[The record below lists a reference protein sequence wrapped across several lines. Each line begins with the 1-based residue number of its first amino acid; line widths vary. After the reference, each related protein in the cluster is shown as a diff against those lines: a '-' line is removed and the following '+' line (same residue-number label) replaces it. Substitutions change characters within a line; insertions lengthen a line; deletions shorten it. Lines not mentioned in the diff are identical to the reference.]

1 MKKTAKVLLIAFLF
15 VCAIGATFFITLHEA
30 QRLTAP
36 QAQSAAG
43 EKIDEIMEYMDY
55 YFVDEYD
62 ESAMSDAAA
71 AALVEA
77 NGDRWSYYLSADE
90 YADYLETVNNA
101 YVGIGVT
108 ILTDEEA
115 GGMRIETVTAG
126 GPAEAAG
133 IQVDD
138 IIVRVEGQS
147 TLELGMDGTR
157 AVVRG
162 EAGASVHLE
171 LLRNGETLELD
182 VTRGTIETP
191 VAAGELLDGDV
202 GYISIVNF
210 DERCA
215 DEVIAC
221 IEDMANA
228 GAQALLFDVRF
239 NPGGYQEELVK
250 VLDYLL
256 PEGVI
261 FKSVDFRGN
270 EETDTSDASCVDLPM
285 AVLVNEDSYSAAEY
299 FAAALQEYG
308 AAQVVGTGT
317 VGKGNYQN
325 GFVLSDGSFLNIS
338 TGKYFT
344 PQGKSLTDVGI
355 TPDVLVDLSD
365 EDYAALYYGQLAPE
379 DDAQLQAALELLREK
394 IA

>member
-162 EAGASVHLE
+162 EEGTSVHLE
-171 LLRNGETLELD
+171 LLRDGETLELD

-221 IEDMANA
+221 IEDMASA

-270 EETDTSDASCVDLPM
+270 EETDTSDAACVDLPM

-308 AAQVVGTGT
+308 AASVIGTAT

-355 TPDVLVDLSD
+355 TPDVELDLSD
-365 EDYAALYYGQLAPE
+365 EDYAALYYGQLTPE

>member
-157 AVVRG
+157 NVVRG
-162 EAGASVHLE
+162 EEGTSVHLE
-171 LLRNGETLELD
+171 LLRAGETLELD

-202 GYISIVNF
+202 GYITIENF

-221 IEDMANA
+221 IEDVTNA
-228 GAQALLFDVRF
+228 GAKALLFDVRF

-308 AAQVVGTGT
+308 AASVIGTAT

-379 DDAQLQAALELLREK
+379 DDAQLQAALKLLREK

>member
-162 EAGASVHLE
+162 EAGTSVHLE
-171 LLRNGETLELD
+171 LLRDGETLELD

-202 GYISIVNF
+202 GYITIENF

-221 IEDMANA
+221 IEDVTNA
-228 GAQALLFDVRF
+228 GAKALLFDVRF

-285 AVLVNEDSYSAAEY
+285 TVLVNEDSYSAAEY

-308 AAQVVGTGT
+308 AASVIGTAT

>member
-126 GPAEAAG
+126 GPAEAVG
-133 IQVDD
+133 ILVDD

-162 EAGASVHLE
+162 EAGTSVHLE

-221 IEDMANA
+221 IEDVTNA
-228 GAQALLFDVRF
+228 GAKALLFDVRF

-261 FKSVDFRGN
+261 FKSVDHRGN
-270 EETDTSDASCVDLPM
+270 EETDYSDASCITLPM

-308 AAQVVGTGT
+308 AASVIGTAT

-355 TPDVLVDLSD
+355 TPDVELDLSD

>member
-43 EKIDEIMEYMDY
+43 DKIDEIMEYMDY

-77 NGDRWSYYLSADE
+77 NGDRWSYYLSAEE

-115 GGMRIETVTAG
+115 GGMRVETVTAG

-157 AVVRG
+157 NVVRG
-162 EAGASVHLE
+162 EAGTSVHLE
-171 LLRNGETLELD
+171 LLRDGQTLELD

-191 VAAGELLDGDV
+191 VATGELLDGDV
-202 GYISIVNF
+202 GYITIENF

-221 IEDMANA
+221 IEDVTNA
-228 GAQALLFDVRF
+228 GAKALLFDVRF

-261 FKSVDFRGN
+261 FRSVDHLGN
-270 EETDTSDASCVDLPM
+270 EETDTSDAACVDLPM

-308 AAQVVGTGT
+308 AASVIGTAT

-355 TPDVLVDLSD
+355 TPDVELDLSD
-365 EDYAALYYGQLAPE
+365 KDYAALYYRQLAQA
-379 DDAQLQAALELLREK
+379 DDAQLQAALALLREK

>member
-162 EAGASVHLE
+162 EAGTSVHLE
-171 LLRNGETLELD
+171 LLRSGETLELD

-221 IEDMANA
+221 IEDVTNA

-270 EETDTSDASCVDLPM
+270 EETDYSDASCITLPM

-308 AAQVVGTGT
+308 AASVIGTAT

-355 TPDVLVDLSD
+355 TPDVELDLSD
-365 EDYAALYYGQLAPE
+365 EDYAALYYRQLAQE

>member
-115 GGMRIETVTAG
+115 GGMRIETVTSG

-157 AVVRG
+157 NVVRG
-162 EAGASVHLE
+162 EAGTSVHLE
-171 LLRNGETLELD
+171 LLRDGETLELD

-202 GYISIVNF
+202 GYITIENF

-221 IEDMANA
+221 IEDVTNA
-228 GAQALLFDVRF
+228 GAKALLFDVRF

-308 AAQVVGTGT
+308 AASVIGTAT

-379 DDAQLQAALELLREK
+379 DDAQLQAALKLLREK

>member
-90 YADYLETVNNA
+90 YADYLETVNTA

-162 EAGASVHLE
+162 EAGTSVHLE
-171 LLRNGETLELD
+171 LLRAGETLELD

-191 VAAGELLDGDV
+191 VAASELLDGDV

-221 IEDMANA
+221 IEDVTNA
-228 GAQALLFDVRF
+228 GAKALLFDVRF

-270 EETDTSDASCVDLPM
+270 EETDTSDASCITLPM

-308 AAQVVGTGT
+308 AASVIGTAT

-379 DDAQLQAALELLREK
+379 DDAQLQAALKLLREK

>member
-1 MKKTAKVLLIAFLF
+1 MKKFPKALLIVFLF
-15 VCAIGATFFITLHEA
+15 LCAIGATFFITLHEV
-30 QRLTAP
+30 QRLAAP
-36 QAQSAAG
+36 QAQSVAG
-43 EKIDEIMEYMDY
+43 SKIDEIMEYMDY

-62 ESAMSDAAA
+62 EDAMSDAAA
-71 AALVEA
+71 AALVDA
-77 NGDRWSYYLSADE
+77 NGDRWSYYLSAEE
-90 YADYLETVNNA
+90 YANYLETVNNA

-115 GGMRIETVTAG
+115 GGMRIESVTAG
-126 GPAEAAG
+126 GPAEVAG
-133 IQVDD
+133 ILVGD
-138 IIVRVEGQS
+138 VVVSVEGQS

-157 AVVRG
+157 NVVRG
-162 EAGASVHLE
+162 EAGTSVHME
-171 LLRNGETLELD
+171 ILRDGETLELD
-182 VTRGTIETP
+182 VVRGTIETP
-191 VAAGELLDGDV
+191 VAAGELLDGGV
-202 GYISIVNF
+202 GYITIENF
-210 DERCA
+210 DDRCA

-221 IEDMANA
+221 IEALRAA
-228 GAQALLFDVRF
+228 GAKALLFDVRF

-270 EETDTSDASCVDLPM
+270 EETEYSDAACVELPM

-308 AAQVVGTGT
+308 VASVIGTNT

-325 GFVLSDGSFLNIS
+325 GFELSDGSFLNIS

-344 PQGKSLTDVGI
+344 PQGKNLTDVGI
-355 TPDVLVDLSD
+355 TPDEVIDLSD
-365 EDYAALYYGQLAPE
+365 EDYAALYYDQLAAE
-379 DDAQLQAALELLREK
+379 DDAQLQAALELLLDK

>member
-1 MKKTAKVLLIAFLF
+1 MKKFPKALLIVFLF
-15 VCAIGATFFITLHEA
+15 LCAIGATFFITLHEV
-30 QRLTAP
+30 QRLAAP
-36 QAQSAAG
+36 QAQSVAG
-43 EKIDEIMEYMDY
+43 SKIDEIMEYMDY

-62 ESAMSDAAA
+62 EDAMSDAAA
-71 AALVEA
+71 AALVDA
-77 NGDRWSYYLSADE
+77 NGDRWSYYLSAEE

-115 GGMRIETVTAG
+115 GGMRIESVTAG
-126 GPAEAAG
+126 GPAEVAG
-133 IQVDD
+133 ILVGD
-138 IIVRVEGQS
+138 VVVSVEGQS

-157 AVVRG
+157 NVVRG
-162 EAGASVHLE
+162 EAGTSVHME
-171 LLRNGETLELD
+171 ILRDGETLELD
-182 VTRGTIETP
+182 VVRGTIETP
-191 VAAGELLDGDV
+191 VAAGELLDGGV
-202 GYISIVNF
+202 GYITIENF
-210 DERCA
+210 DDRCA

-221 IEDMANA
+221 IEALRAA
-228 GAQALLFDVRF
+228 GAKALLFDVRF

-270 EETDTSDASCVDLPM
+270 EETEYSDAACVELPM

-308 AAQVVGTGT
+308 VASVIGTNT

-325 GFVLSDGSFLNIS
+325 GFELSDGSFLNIS

-344 PQGKSLTDVGI
+344 PQGKNLTDVGI
-355 TPDVLVDLSD
+355 TPDEVIDLSD
-365 EDYAALYYGQLAPE
+365 EDYAALYYDQLAAE
-379 DDAQLQAALELLREK
+379 DDAQLQAALELLLDK

>member
-157 AVVRG
+157 NVVRG
-162 EAGASVHLE
+162 EEGTSVHLE

-191 VAAGELLDGDV
+191 VATGELLDGDV
-202 GYISIVNF
+202 GYITIENF

-221 IEDMANA
+221 IEDVTNA
-228 GAQALLFDVRF
+228 GAKALLFDVRF

-270 EETDTSDASCVDLPM
+270 EETDTSDASCITLPM

-308 AAQVVGTGT
+308 AASVIGTAT

-379 DDAQLQAALELLREK
+379 DDAQLQAALKLLREK

>member
-157 AVVRG
+157 NVVRG
-162 EAGASVHLE
+162 EEGTSVHLE
-171 LLRNGETLELD
+171 LLRAGETLELD

-202 GYISIVNF
+202 GYITIENF

-221 IEDMANA
+221 IEDVTNA
-228 GAQALLFDVRF
+228 GAKALLFDVRF

-308 AAQVVGTGT
+308 AASVIGTAT

-365 EDYAALYYGQLAPE
+365 EDYAALYYGLLAPE
-379 DDAQLQAALELLREK
+379 DDAQLQAALKLLREK

>member
-157 AVVRG
+157 NVVRG
-162 EAGASVHLE
+162 EEGTSVHLE
-171 LLRNGETLELD
+171 LLRDGETLEFD

-221 IEDMANA
+221 IEDMASA
-228 GAQALLFDVRF
+228 GAKALLFDVRF

-308 AAQVVGTGT
+308 AASVIGTAT

-355 TPDVLVDLSD
+355 TPDVELDLSD
-365 EDYAALYYGQLAPE
+365 EDYAALYYRQLAQE

>member
-43 EKIDEIMEYMDY
+43 DKIDEIMEYMDY

-62 ESAMSDAAA
+62 ENAMSDAAA

-77 NGDRWSYYLSADE
+77 NGDRWSYYLSAEE

-157 AVVRG
+157 NVVRG
-162 EAGASVHLE
+162 EAGTSVHLE
-171 LLRNGETLELD
+171 LLRDGETLELD
-182 VTRGTIETP
+182 VVRGTIETP
-191 VAAGELLDGDV
+191 VATGELLDGDV
-202 GYISIVNF
+202 GYITIENF

-221 IEDMANA
+221 IEDVTNA
-228 GAQALLFDVRF
+228 GAKALLFDVRF

-261 FKSVDFRGN
+261 FRSVDHLGN
-270 EETDTSDASCVDLPM
+270 EETDTSDAACVDLPM

-308 AAQVVGTGT
+308 AASVIGTAT

-355 TPDVLVDLSD
+355 TPDVELDLSD
-365 EDYAALYYGQLAPE
+365 EDYAALYYRQLAQA
-379 DDAQLQAALELLREK
+379 DDAQLQAALALLREK

>member
-157 AVVRG
+157 NVVRG
-162 EAGASVHLE
+162 EEGTSVHLE

-191 VAAGELLDGDV
+191 VATGELLDGDV
-202 GYISIVNF
+202 GYITIENF

-221 IEDMANA
+221 IEDVTNA
-228 GAQALLFDVRF
+228 GAKALLFDVRF

-270 EETDTSDASCVDLPM
+270 EETDTSDASCITLPM

-308 AAQVVGTGT
+308 VADVIGMST

-379 DDAQLQAALELLREK
+379 DDAQLQAALKLLREK

>member
-1 MKKTAKVLLIAFLF
+1 MKKFPKVLLIVFLF

-30 QRLTAP
+30 QKLAVP
-36 QAQSAAG
+36 QAQSTAG
-43 EKIDEIMEYMDY
+43 SKIDEIMEYMDY

-126 GPAEAAG
+126 GPAEAVG
-133 IQVDD
+133 ILVDD

-162 EAGASVHLE
+162 EAGTSVHLE

-221 IEDMANA
+221 IEDVTNA
-228 GAQALLFDVRF
+228 GAKALLFDVRF

-261 FKSVDFRGN
+261 FKSVDHRGN
-270 EETDTSDASCVDLPM
+270 EETDYSDASCITLPM

-308 AAQVVGTGT
+308 AASVIGTAT

-355 TPDVLVDLSD
+355 TPDVELDLSD

>member
-108 ILTDEEA
+108 ILTDEKA

-157 AVVRG
+157 NVVRG
-162 EAGASVHLE
+162 EAGTSVHLE

-221 IEDMANA
+221 IEDVTNA
-228 GAQALLFDVRF
+228 GAKALLFDVRF

-270 EETDTSDASCVDLPM
+270 EETDTSDAACVDLPM

-308 AAQVVGTGT
+308 AASVIGTAT

>member
-1 MKKTAKVLLIAFLF
+1 M
-15 VCAIGATFFITLHEA
+15 FFITLHEA

-43 EKIDEIMEYMDY
+43 DKIDEIMEYMDY

-62 ESAMSDAAA
+62 EDAMSDAAA

-77 NGDRWSYYLSADE
+77 NGDRWSYYLSAEE

-157 AVVRG
+157 NVVRG
-162 EAGASVHLE
+162 EEGTSVHLE
-171 LLRNGETLELD
+171 LLRDGETLELD

-191 VAAGELLDGDV
+191 VATGELLDGDV
-202 GYISIVNF
+202 GYITIENF

-221 IEDMANA
+221 IEDVTNA
-228 GAQALLFDVRF
+228 GAKALLFDVRF

-261 FKSVDFRGN
+261 FRSVDHLGN
-270 EETDTSDASCVDLPM
+270 E
-285 AVLVNEDSYSAAEY
+285 
-299 FAAALQEYG
+299 
-308 AAQVVGTGT
+308 
-317 VGKGNYQN
+317 
-325 GFVLSDGSFLNIS
+325 
-338 TGKYFT
+338 
-344 PQGKSLTDVGI
+344 
-355 TPDVLVDLSD
+355 
-365 EDYAALYYGQLAPE
+365 
-379 DDAQLQAALELLREK
+379 
-394 IA
+394 

>member
-162 EAGASVHLE
+162 EAGTSVHLE

-191 VAAGELLDGDV
+191 VATGELLDGDV

-221 IEDMANA
+221 IEDVTNA
-228 GAQALLFDVRF
+228 GAKALLFDVRF

-270 EETDTSDASCVDLPM
+270 EETDYSDAACVDLPM

-308 AAQVVGTGT
+308 AASVIGTAT

>member
-157 AVVRG
+157 NVVRG
-162 EAGASVHLE
+162 EAGTSVHLE

-202 GYISIVNF
+202 GYITIENF

-221 IEDMANA
+221 IEDVTNA
-228 GAQALLFDVRF
+228 GAKALLFDVRF

-317 VGKGNYQN
+317 VGKGSYQN

-355 TPDVLVDLSD
+355 TPDVELDLSD
-365 EDYAALYYGQLAPE
+365 EDYAALYYGQLTPE

>member
-1 MKKTAKVLLIAFLF
+1 MKKFPKILLIAFLF

-30 QRLTAP
+30 QKLAVP

-43 EKIDEIMEYMDY
+43 SKIDEIMEYMDY

-62 ESAMSDAAA
+62 EDAMSDAAA
-71 AALVEA
+71 AALLDA
-77 NGDRWSYYLSADE
+77 NGDRWSYYLSAAE
-90 YADYLETVNNA
+90 YQDYLETVNNA

-108 ILTDEEA
+108 ILTDEDA

-126 GPAEAAG
+126 SPAEAAG
-133 IQVDD
+133 IQVGDV
-138 IIVRVEGQS
+138 IVSVEGQS

-157 AVVRG
+157 DIVRG
-162 EAGASVHLE
+162 EAGTSVHME
-171 LLRNGETLELD
+171 LLRDGETLEVD
-182 VTRGTIETP
+182 VQRGTIETP
-191 VAAGELLDGDV
+191 VAAGELLDGGV

-210 DERCA
+210 DDRCSN
-215 DEVIAC
+215 EVIAC
-221 IEDMANA
+221 IEELRAA
-228 GAQALLFDVRF
+228 GAKALLFDVRF

-261 FKSVDFRGN
+261 FKSVDFQGN
-270 EETDTSDASCVDLPM
+270 EETEYSDASCVELPM

-308 AAQVVGTGT
+308 VADVIGMST

-325 GFVLSDGSFLNIS
+325 GFELSDGSFLNIS

-355 TPDVLVDLSD
+355 TPDVEIDLSD
-365 EDYAALYYGQLAPE
+365 ENYAALYYSQLAAE
-379 DDAQLQAALELLREK
+379 DDAQLQAALELLLDK

>member
-1 MKKTAKVLLIAFLF
+1 MKKLPRILLITFLF
-15 VCAIGATFFITLHEA
+15 VCAIGATFFITLREA
-30 QRLTAP
+30 QTLAAP

-43 EKIDEIMEYMDY
+43 SKIDEIMEYMDY

-62 ESAMSDAAA
+62 EDAMSDAAA

-77 NGDRWSYYLSADE
+77 NGDRWSYYLSAEE
-90 YADYLETVNNA
+90 YQDHLETVNNA

-108 ILTDEEA
+108 ILTDEQT

-126 GPAEAAG
+126 SPAEAAG
-133 IQVDD
+133 IQVGDV
-138 IIVRVEGQS
+138 IVRVEGQS

-157 AVVRG
+157 DVVRG
-162 EAGASVHLE
+162 EAGTSVHLE
-171 LLRNGETLELD
+171 LLRDGETLEVD
-182 VTRGTIETP
+182 VQRGTIETP
-191 VAAGELLDGDV
+191 VATGELLDGNI
-202 GYISIVNF
+202 GCITIENF
-210 DERCA
+210 DERCSE
-215 DEVIAC
+215 EVIAR
-221 IEDMANA
+221 IEELRAA

-239 NPGGYQEELVK
+239 NPGGYQEEL

-270 EETDTSDASCVDLPM
+270 EETEYSDASCVELPM

-308 AAQVVGTGT
+308 AASVVGTNT

-325 GFVLSDGSFLNIS
+325 GFELSDGSFLNIS

-344 PQGKSLTDVGI
+344 PQGRSLTDVGV
-355 TPDVLVDLSD
+355 TPDVETDLSD
-365 EDYAALYYGQLAPE
+365 EDYAALYYGQLAAE
-379 DDAQLQAALELLREK
+379 DDAQLQAALELLTDK

>member
-138 IIVRVEGQS
+138 IIVRVEGRS

-157 AVVRG
+157 NVVRG
-162 EAGASVHLE
+162 EEGTSVHLE
-171 LLRNGETLELD
+171 LLRDGETLELD

-221 IEDMANA
+221 IEDVTNA
-228 GAQALLFDVRF
+228 GAKALLFDVRF

-270 EETDTSDASCVDLPM
+270 EETDTSGASCVDLPM

-308 AAQVVGTGT
+308 AASVIGTAT

-379 DDAQLQAALELLREK
+379 DDAQLQAALKLLREK

>member
-157 AVVRG
+157 NVVRG
-162 EAGASVHLE
+162 EEGTSVHLE
-171 LLRNGETLELD
+171 LLRDGETLELD

-221 IEDMANA
+221 IEDVTNA
-228 GAQALLFDVRF
+228 GAKALLFDVRF

-270 EETDTSDASCVDLPM
+270 EETDYSDAACVDLPM

-308 AAQVVGTGT
+308 AASVIGTAT

>member
-138 IIVRVEGQS
+138 IIVRVEDQS

-157 AVVRG
+157 NVVRG
-162 EAGASVHLE
+162 EEGTSVHLE
-171 LLRNGETLELD
+171 LLRDGETLELD
-182 VTRGTIETP
+182 VTRGTIETL

-221 IEDMANA
+221 IEDVTNA
-228 GAQALLFDVRF
+228 GAKALLFDVRF

-270 EETDTSDASCVDLPM
+270 EETDYSDAACVDLPM

-317 VGKGNYQN
+317 VGKGSYQN

-365 EDYAALYYGQLAPE
+365 EDYAALYYGQLAPG

>member
-157 AVVRG
+157 NVVRG
-162 EAGASVHLE
+162 EAGTSVHLE

-221 IEDMANA
+221 IEDVTNA
-228 GAQALLFDVRF
+228 GAKALLFDVRF

-308 AAQVVGTGT
+308 AASVIGTAT

-355 TPDVLVDLSD
+355 TPDVELDLSD
-365 EDYAALYYGQLAPE
+365 EDYAALYYRQLAQE

>member
-108 ILTDEEA
+108 ILTDEKA

-157 AVVRG
+157 NVVRG
-162 EAGASVHLE
+162 EAGTSVHLE

-221 IEDMANA
+221 IEDVTNA
-228 GAQALLFDVRF
+228 GAKALLFDVRF

-270 EETDTSDASCVDLPM
+270 EETDTSDAACVDLPM

-308 AAQVVGTGT
+308 AASVIGTAT

-365 EDYAALYYGQLAPE
+365 EDYAALYYGQLAQE

>member
-126 GPAEAAG
+126 GPAEAVG
-133 IQVDD
+133 ILVDD

-162 EAGASVHLE
+162 EAGTSVHLE

-221 IEDMANA
+221 IEDVTNA
-228 GAQALLFDVRF
+228 GAKALLFDVRF

-261 FKSVDFRGN
+261 FKSVDHRGN
-270 EETDTSDASCVDLPM
+270 EETDYSDASCVDLPM

-317 VGKGNYQN
+317 VGKGSYQN

-355 TPDVLVDLSD
+355 TPDVELDLSD
-365 EDYAALYYGQLAPE
+365 EDYAALYYRQLAQE
-379 DDAQLQAALELLREK
+379 DDAQLQAALKLLREK